1 MPKDN
6 ESIAGSPIEYKP
18 FLKRPDFGPT
28 ETLLVEKGVCSYEA
42 SFIDRGSSPN
52 FMATKVDVV
61 VISSAEE
68 NWEMCFGAGLE

>member
-1 MPKDN
+1 
-6 ESIAGSPIEYKP
+6 
-18 FLKRPDFGPT
+18 
-28 ETLLVEKGVCSYEA
+28 VCSYEA